1 VLPLD
6 LAPWAASD
14 SPLVRDVH
22 ESVLGFMRFKAELY
36 GQEYCV
42 GYFHDAFPIAY
53 FYDPGL
59 FGFKS
64 CRIDIGL
71 DGGESY
77 GVTSV
82 DFGSAEGPHR
92 FAVDVDDA
100 ALTKWVIQTIAN
112 SPDCL
117 AGHGNPPEV

>member
-1 VLPLD
+1 
-6 LAPWAASD
+6 
-14 SPLVRDVH
+14 
-22 ESVLGFMRFKAELY
+22 
-36 GQEYCV
+36 
-42 GYFHDAFPIAY
+42 
-53 FYDPGL
+53 
-59 FGFKS
+59 
-64 CRIDIGL
+64 
-71 DGGESY
+71 
-77 GVTSV
+77 VTSV